1 MYRVLA
7 WYNLRHTSVGGSISE
22 PRDEEGYTMK
32 NEELIKKIDEQV
44 AHVSW
49 LDTADLEGE
58 LDARFHGAKGDQVAE
73 WIRDFSLRQLR
84 RLREWANDQKD

>member
-1 MYRVLA
+1 
-7 WYNLRHTSVGGSISE
+7 
-22 PRDEEGYTMK
+22 MK
-32 NEELIKKIDEQV
+32 KEELLKQIDEQL

-58 LDARFHGAKGDQVAE
+58 LDARFQGARGDQVAE

-84 RLREWANDQKD
+84 RLRNWANEQKD